1 MRYVFKFGLI
11 LEFSD
16 LGVFWKNLCVG
27 SEKKDKRI
35 IM

>member
-11 LEFSD
+11 LVFID
-16 LGVFWKNLCVG
+16 FFWKNLCVG